1 MSHALYIPKIL
12 QNAIF
17 GLLLFTPRL
26 RKKVHNSAG
35 YSSLFCEAWTKKS
48 SRPKHSILKYLGYKY
63 WLFMMWLPSLAHA
76 EVSGGGHVDPIT
88 SVIFWVTLLFF
99 LGFVGRYI
107 AQRLN
112 QPSVLGELL
121 MGIVFGNVF
130 YFLGLDLAVI
140 LREGAAIF
148 HIMRDMLLGAPLHQA
163 VEASIRNPHYVQQ
176 VITALNQPSG
186 IDLIK
191 IAYVVDIFSRYGV
204 IFLLFMVGLESS
216 VEELKRTGKE
226 SFQVA
231 VIGVLAPI
239 FLGLLCMYFLIP
251 EASFKV
257 SLFVA
262 ATLSATS
269 VGITARVLK
278 ELKKIRTREARTILG
293 AAMID
298 DILGLIILAIVSSI
312 VISDAVNMVKI
323 SSIIFLALAFLF
335 IVLFFGPWLLKK
347 AVKLLSFMEPW
358 ETKLIISFAF
368 VMCLAWLAALVQ
380 LAPIIGAFAAGVVI
394 HDGFFDGVGG
404 KSTSLK
410 IKDMIAPFESLLA
423 PLFFV
428 LIGIQVKL
436 ESFVNWEVVLM
447 STGLIV
453 AAILGKLIS
462 GFGGSR
468 KDDRLL
474 IGVGM
479 LPRGE
484 VGLVFASIGIT
495 LGVISDQLFSSIVLM
510 VIVTTFI
517 APIWLKARYNRQ
529 SVLHEAK

>member
-1 MSHALYIPKIL
+1 MRSKYWF
-12 QNAIF
+12 IF
-17 GLLLFTPRL
+17 LLFPT
-26 RKKVHNSAG
+26 
-35 YSSLFCEAWTKKS
+35 
-48 SRPKHSILKYLGYKY
+48 
-63 WLFMMWLPSLAHA
+63 LAYA
-76 EVSGGGHVDPIT
+76 DASGGHADPIT

-112 QPSVLGELL
+112 QPGVLGELI
-121 MGIVFGNVF
+121 MGILFGNICYLF
-130 YFLGLDLAVI
+130 GLDLAII
-140 LREGAAIF
+140 LREGSAIF

-163 VEASIRNPHYVQQ
+163 VEASITDPRYAQE
-176 VITALNQPSG
+176 VIAALNQPNG
-186 IDLIK
+186 IELIK
-191 IAYVVDIFSRYGV
+191 VSYVVDIFSRYGV

-216 VEELKRTGKE
+216 IEELKRTGRE

-231 VIGVLAPI
+231 IIGVIAPI
-239 FLGLLCMYFLIP
+239 CLGLLCMYVLIP
-251 EASFKV
+251 DATFKA

-278 ELKKIRTREARTILG
+278 EMKKLRTREARTILG

-312 VISDAVNMVKI
+312 VISDVVDMVKI
-323 SSIIFLALAFLF
+323 SGIIVLAFAFLA
-335 IVLFFGPWLLKK
+335 IVLLTGPWLLKK
-347 AVKLLSFMEPW
+347 AIKLLGFLEPW
-358 ETKLIISFAF
+358 EAKLIVSFAF

-380 LAPIIGAFAAGVVI
+380 LAPIIGAFAAGVII
-394 HDGFFDGVGG
+394 HDGFFDGESD
-404 KSTSLK
+404 KTTSLK
-410 IKDMIAPFESLLA
+410 IKDMVAPFESLLA

-436 ESFVNWEVVLM
+436 ESFLNWEVVLM
-447 STGLIV
+447 ATALIV
-453 AAILGKLIS
+453 AAILGKLVS
-462 GFGGSR
+462 GFGGNR
-468 KDDRLL
+468 KDDRIL

-495 LGVISDQLFSSIVLM
+495 LGVISDQLFSAIVMM
-510 VIVTTFI
+510 VMVTTFI
-517 APIWLKARYNRQ
+517 APVWLKSRYKRQ
-529 SVLHEAK
+529 SDAS